1 MNKTQKDLNL
11 LPPVFKKI
19 AYGIMFLTILFAIL
33 SIVKVLAIDKHI
45 AKTISMSFFLI
56 ALLLLAIT
64 RSKIEDELTLRIR
77 LKAFAASFIYGV
89 AFVIIT
95 PFINLLFDG
104 SFLLDVGVEQLLIS
118 MFLFYF
124 MMMFIMK
131 RSR

>member
-19 AYGIMFLTILFAIL
+19 AYGIVFLTILFAIL
-33 SIVKVLAIDKHI
+33 SITKVLTIDKQI

-64 RSKIEDELTLRIR
+64 QSKMEDELTLRIR

-104 SFLLDVGVEQLLIS
+104 SFLLDMGVEQLLIS